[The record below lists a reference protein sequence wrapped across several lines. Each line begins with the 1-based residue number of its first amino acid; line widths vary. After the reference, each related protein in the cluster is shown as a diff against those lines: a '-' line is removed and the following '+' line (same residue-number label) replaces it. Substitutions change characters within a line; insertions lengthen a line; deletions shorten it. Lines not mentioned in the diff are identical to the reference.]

1 MSAAPETQDRFLHQN
16 YFLKLTRF
24 RKLLEIESYQT
35 LALLTLSGRPQ
46 VAVQV
51 LCGGTACRTETFLDA
66 DKPVVRFVAP
76 GPGPLVVRL
85 HNGGVENGVVLT
97 LQRAQDV
104 DDPVGAGAAVARR
117 LLADVHR
124 AAQQCQ
130 DVIGQPLLGVV
141 HRHEHVAGEHGR
153 ADVQRVVQDDADGQ
167 VERLGN
173 L

>member
-1 MSAAPETQDRFLHQN
+1 MAS
-16 YFLKLTRF
+16 
-24 RKLLEIESYQT
+24 S

-97 LQRAQDV
+97 LQRAQV
-104 DDPVGAGAAVARR
+104 CPARPDDMPQPSVVASDI
-117 LLADVHR
+117 LLTHGTRQVR
-124 AAQQCQ
+124 
-130 DVIGQPLLGVV
+130 G
-141 HRHEHVAGEHGR
+141 RGE
-153 ADVQRVVQDDADGQ
+153 DMSC
-167 VERLGN
+167 L
-173 L
+173 